1 MNCAGL
7 ALGLAVAAN
16 LQASSGDI
24 QRYVVSKEHRFIQTS
39 VAPSTEDPATPWRFN
54 AEIQPTFGTSAE
66 TSSVQNPTL
75 TLPNTTTTPF
85 PYNTSNNSW
94 RIRQNFP
101 DKPSLDAAF
110 ANGSYTFSMPT
121 VTPPAT
127 TFNVSLGL
135 TPDSYPNTPSLT
147 NTSWSG
153 GNLVINPAQ
162 PFTFAWNS
170 FTGALPG
177 AFITA
182 SINGIPDQQL
192 AATATSITLPANSLP
207 PGQLISA
214 KLTFANPTTIDTTS
228 VPGVTGL
235 GGYGATD
242 SITIQTLQGNAIETD
257 GGLDPLFN
265 PAAIT
270 EGEVRATI
278 LQPDGKLLIGG
289 LFTKVN
295 GVTRQSVARLN
306 ADGSLDTTFDPGAGP
321 DFGINGMVRQPDGKL
336 IIFNGFSQVNGVP
349 REAGIARLNSDG
361 SLDAAFDPSRVIS
374 FDGSF
379 NGSGGTDNPGFVY
392 SVVLQADGK
401 VVVTGNF
408 FYIITGPSSNVARS
422 GVARFNSDGTF
433 DASYNPGAGLNNT
446 ADPSLTAGN
455 SAVRQFNG
463 KVIIAGK
470 FDRFDGN
477 AVPGLVRLN
486 TDGTYDNTFTPGTAA
501 SSDNVFGLFVQ
512 AGDDVI
518 VFGNFTSFSGF
529 SRNAIV
535 RLAAA
540 NGAVDAGF
548 NTAVFRAYTDQGLIS
563 GVAQQPDGKLLVGGV
578 FHTLGVDIT
587 QAVVRLNTNGTRDG
601 TFDTSVA
608 AGIGASANCFAIRS
622 ADNKIFIG
630 GTFSTYNNVNR
641 NSITLVNPDGSL
653 DSVFAPSGVT
663 DGQLFIHAVAVQS
676 DGKVLGGGFFT
687 SIGGEPHY
695 SFVRFNTDGSIDHT
709 FGVTLGT
716 YGSVRAM
723 LIQPD
728 GKIMIAGQLR
738 SIDNTPAGRVA
749 RLNADGT
756 VDTTFNPGNGPDNII
771 WAMTQDS
778 SGNTYI
784 VGDFLN
790 VNGIPR
796 AGLAKLNPNGSL
808 DTTFNPGTGFN
819 GSPRA
824 IAPPNGSAGP
834 IIGGQ
839 FTTYNGVTVNR
850 IVRVDATTAARD
862 TSFTTNN
869 GTGFNGQVR
878 ALALTSSGQY
888 LVGGGFINFNG
899 SSHPRFVRLN
909 GDGTLD
915 GSFTPTV
922 NGGAV
927 LAIAQQNG
935 KIFAGGGFTS
945 PTNRVAR
952 FLANGATDSAF
963 SPGTAVGQSPPN
975 ALPFGP
981 QVNAL
986 ALGPDGKLVIS
997 GTFNQYNGSTRVCI
1011 ARLTDSTLNYT
1022 AVSRK
1027 IHGAVGTFDINL
1039 PLTGASGIECR
1050 SGGAN
1055 NDYRVVFT
1063 FAGAVTFDSA
1073 SITSGTGSVSSAS
1086 GSGTTTITVDL
1097 TGVTNAQRITLTL
1110 AGVSNG
1116 TSTADLGVQ
1125 MGVLVGDTNGNGS
1138 VNAGDVAQTKGQS
1151 GQAVT
1156 AANFREDVNGNGSI
1170 NAGDVALVKSKS
1182 GTFLPP

>member
-1 MNCAGL
+1 L
-7 ALGLAVAAN
+7 ALASAVTASVQAN
-16 LQASSGDI
+16 SGDI
-24 QRYVVSKEHRFIQTS
+24 QLYQVGKEHKFAQTS
-39 VAPSTEDPATPWRFN
+39 AAPSNEAVNPWQFT
-54 AEIQPTFGTSAE
+54 AQIFPTFGTSAG
-66 TSSVQNPTL
+66 TSSVQFPTL
-75 TLPNTTTTPF
+75 TLPNTTVTPF
-85 PYNTSNNSW
+85 PYNTSNNTW
-94 RIRQNFP
+94 RIRQSFP
-101 DKPSLDAAF
+101 DKASFDAAF
-110 ANGSYTFSMPT
+110 PNGSYTFSMPT
-121 VTPPAT
+121 VTAPAS
-127 TFNVSLGL
+127 TFNVSLGVM
-135 TPDSYPNTPSLT
+135 PDSYPTTAPSLT
-147 NTSWSG
+147 NASWSAG
-153 GNLVINPAQ
+153 ALVVNSTQ
-162 PFTFAWNS
+162 PFTFTWNS
-170 FTGALPG
+170 FSGALPG
-177 AFITA
+177 AFITL

-192 AATATSITLPANSLP
+192 AATATSFTLSPNSLP
-207 PGQLISA
+207 PNQLIGSA
-214 KLTFANPTTIDTTS
+214 KLNFVNPTAIDTTS

-235 GGYGATD
+235 GGYLSSD
-242 SITIQTLQGNAIETD
+242 IFDIQTVSQSAIETD

-306 ADGSLDTTFDPGAGP
+306 TDGSLDTTFDPGAGP
-321 DFGINGMVRQPDGKL
+321 DFGINGMIRQPDGKL
-336 IIFNGFSQVNGVP
+336 IIFNGFSQVNGVA
-349 REAGIARLNSDG
+349 RDAGIARLNSDG

-379 NGSGGTDNPGFVY
+379 NGNGGTDNPGFVY
-392 SVVLQADGK
+392 SVVLQVDGK
-401 VVVTGNF
+401 IVVTGNF

-433 DASYNPGAGLNNT
+433 DASYNPGAGLNYTSNPAAT
-446 ADPSLTAGN
+446 IGN
-455 SAVRQFNG
+455 YAVRQFNG

-477 AVPGLVRLN
+477 AVPGLVRVN

-512 AGDDVI
+512 AGDDII

-529 SRNAIV
+529 PRNAMV
-535 RLAAA
+535 RLGAA
-540 NGAVDAGF
+540 NGAVDSGF
-548 NTAVFRAYTDQGLIS
+548 NTAAFNAYTDQGSIS
-563 GVAQQPDGKLLVGGV
+563 GVAQQSDGKLLVAGL
-578 FHTLGVDIT
+578 FHTLGVDT
-587 QAVVRLNTNGTRDG
+587 AQGLTRLNTNGTRDV
-601 TFDTSVA
+601 TFDTSV
-608 AGIGASANCFAIRS
+608 GMRFGFGNCFAIRS
-622 ADNKIFIG
+622 SDNKIFYG
-630 GTFSTYNNVNR
+630 GIFATYNGVNR
-641 NSITLVNPDGSL
+641 NSIALVNPDGSV
-653 DSVFAPSGVT
+653 DTVFAPSGVT
-663 DGQLFIHAVAVQS
+663 DGQLFIHAVAVQG
-676 DGKVLGGGFFT
+676 DGKVLAGGFFT
-687 SIGGEPHY
+687 SINGELRD
-695 SFVRFNTDGSIDHT
+695 SLVRFNTDGTVDHT
-709 FGVTLGT
+709 FGVAIGT
-716 YGSVRAM
+716 YGGVRAM

-728 GKIMIAGQLR
+728 GKIMIAGQVR
-738 SIDNTPAGRVA
+738 AIDNTGAGRVA

-756 VDTTFNPGNGPDNII
+756 VDSSFNPGNGPDNII
-771 WAMTQDS
+771 WAMTQDG

-790 VNGIPR
+790 VNGTPR

-808 DTTFNPGTGFN
+808 DATFNPGTGFS

-834 IIGGQ
+834 VIGGQ

-915 GSFTPTV
+915 GGFTPTV
-922 NGGAV
+922 NGGGVFA
-927 LAIAQQNG
+927 LAQQNG
-935 KIFAGGGFTS
+935 KIFAGGTFTT

-1027 IHGAVGTFDINL
+1027 IHGAAGTFDVNL

-1097 TGVTNAQRITLTL
+1097 TGVTNAQRVTLTL

-1182 GTFLPP
+1182 GTSLPP